1 MVQRPP
7 TNQWYSQGQMHQCQS
22 TPRMYVNPCENDK
35 EEAMS
40 RQEMPQNQH
49 QTENT
54 RQNEVLTVPLL

>member
-1 MVQRPP
+1 
-7 TNQWYSQGQMHQCQS
+7 MHQCQS